1 MPRGIPRGRTAGKQ
15 TQFRH
20 RRTALVAAP
29 VVTALA
35 IGAGMLTSGSADPT
49 RATAADAASSVSGA
63 APTTSATPAPVTT
76 GGPTSV
82 RRTAPS
88 AATEARTLGTS
99 RSVDRVPLVDNRVPK
114 ATGKLWTTEG
124 LDLRTAPAKSA
135 RTAGLLQSGKHVT
148 VTGRRSGEY
157 AEVIV
162 APLTT
167 RWVTAD
173 YLAKQKAK
181 PKTPE
186 VIGLSDQPCPDG
198 SSLEGGLQPQSV
210 KVYRAVCAAFPELSS
225 YGGQDG
231 HGEHVNGEAIDFM
244 VPSSSVGERVK
255 DFVYAHR
262 AELDLFD
269 IIWSQRIWTI
279 ERAGEGFRSMSDRGS
294 ASANHFDHVHIKIN

>member
-1 MPRGIPRGRTAGKQ
+1 MPRGIPRGRSTGKH
-15 TQFRH
+15 TQLRH

-35 IGAGMLTSGSADPT
+35 IGAGVLTSGSADPT
-49 RATAADAASSVSGA
+49 RATAADAASSVSA
-63 APTTSATPAPVTT
+63 AASTPAPATS

-82 RRTAPS
+82 RRTAFSSVHPS
-88 AATEARTLGTS
+88 TTKARTLGTS

-114 ATGKLWTTEG
+114 AAGKLWTTED

-135 RTAGLLQSGKHVT
+135 RAAGLVKTGQHVT
-148 VTGRRSGEY
+148 VTGRRSGDY

-162 APLTT
+162 GPLTT

-173 YLAKQKAK
+173 YLAKN
-181 PKTPE
+181 KTPE
-186 VIGLSDQPCPDG
+186 VVGLSDAPCPDG
-198 SSLEGGLQPQSV
+198 SSIESALQPQSV
-210 KVYRAVCAAFPELSS
+210 KVYRAVCAAFPELSA

-255 DFVYAHR
+255 DFVYAHH

-269 IIWSQRIWTI
+269 IIWSQHIWTI
-279 ERAGEGFRSMSDRGS
+279 ERSGEGFRSMSDRGS
-294 ASANHFDHVHIKIN
+294 ATANHFDHVHIKIN